1 VSSASRRKSVRRG
14 SFVSVKALIAHIRN
28 YIEHWNA
35 HPKPFVWTK
44 QRAEIIGKAVRRGR

>member
-1 VSSASRRKSVRRG
+1 VRRG

-35 HPKPFVWTK
+35 HPTPFVWTK
-44 QRAEIIGKAVRRGR
+44 KPAEIIRKAIRRGR